1 VVGKLTFKF
10 LFNKLIKDNMP
21 SKKSQ
26 SVNKII
32 EAAMKE
38 APIVRDPNF
47 SDSVGRVCYS
57 GLMPE
62 RPIVYH

>member
-1 VVGKLTFKF
+1 
-10 LFNKLIKDNMP
+10 MP